1 MGEEKRKPGRP
12 RKWASDAERM
22 RATRAAQR
30 AEREAA
36 SLQEGKESRDADRRW
51 GEAPVTVVS
60 PVASTNHPPS
70 VVAPEPIA
78 DHKDCQATIR
88 ALRTELVNLEERHD
102 DLVLSRW
109 ILGQEYELALGRMR
123 SHDPAGIVWLSD
135 GLGLDFVRKGLE
147 ELHIGGHWQQE
158 FAGDVVLMQVG
169 AFVEQLQWPP
179 RRLLRVR
186 PATALG

>member
-123 SHDPAGIVWLSD
+123 SHDPAGIVWLVERLAD
-135 GLGLDFVRKGLE
+135 WERDVEARRTKRLQEPNRERVRRRHVE
-147 ELHIGGHWQQE
+147 EFE
-158 FAGDVVLMQVG
+158 
-169 AFVEQLQWPP
+169 
-179 RRLLRVR
+179 RRLELARR
-186 PATALG
+186 ASEQ